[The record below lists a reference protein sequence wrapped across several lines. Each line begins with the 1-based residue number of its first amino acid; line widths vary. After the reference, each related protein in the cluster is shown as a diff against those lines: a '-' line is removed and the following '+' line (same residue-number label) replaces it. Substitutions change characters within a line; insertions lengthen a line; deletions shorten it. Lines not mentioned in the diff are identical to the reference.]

1 LAADINCSDWHAS
14 NSSTALTEQRSLSS
28 VAIKTSGAVMKSRNF
43 VITAAVVAAMVT
55 PHIVYAS
62 PVNFH
67 APLNAMFAKEKTVKL
82 SLKNGSTSSVE
93 VKVGE
98 EVMTLTAGQAVNLNV
113 PVGTRIVANTD
124 TPTIKAG
131 TLIAQVSKELSGSVL
146 TLK

>member
-1 LAADINCSDWHAS
+1 
-14 NSSTALTEQRSLSS
+14 
-28 VAIKTSGAVMKSRNF
+28 MKSRNF

-55 PHIVYAS
+55 PHIVYAT

-67 APLNAMFAKEKTVKL
+67 SPLNAMFAKEKTVKL
-82 SLKNGSTSSVE
+82 SLKNGSGSSVE

-124 TPTIKAG
+124 TGTVKAG
-131 TLIAQVSKELSGSVL
+131 TLIAEVSKELSGSVV
-146 TLK
+146 TVK

>member
-1 LAADINCSDWHAS
+1 MKFRNLA
-14 NSSTALTEQRSLSS
+14 
-28 VAIKTSGAVMKSRNF
+28 
-43 VITAAVVAAMVT
+43 ITAAVVIAMIT

-62 PVNFH
+62 PVNLH

-82 SLKNGSTSSVE
+82 SLRNGSPASVE

-98 EVMTLTAGQAVNLNV
+98 ELMTLTAGQSVNLNL

-124 TPTIKAG
+124 TSTIKAG
-131 TLIAQVSKELSGSVL
+131 TLIAQVSKDLNGAVV